1 MREDP
6 AEHYENQL
14 VELFRLLSIFFSTAP
29 DPTVDFQI
37 PTTPNPI
44 SGQNITIGKNSML
57 YTFLK
62 KCSSIVTYRI
72 TIG

>member
-14 VELFRLLSIFFSTAP
+14 LELFWLLSHFFCTAP
-29 DPTVDFQI
+29 DPTVDLQI

-44 SGQNITIGKNSML
+44 SGQNITIGKNSVL
-57 YTFLK
+57 NTFLN
-62 KCSSIVTYRI
+62 
-72 TIG
+72 IGHLLLLID